1 MAVGKKQGDRGEMQG
16 GDMQLFG
23 KGARATK
30 LLAEIEAHASRYG
43 VSLERAAEHMLEKW
57 AVSRTADGEGYAN
70 GVVRAEVVV
79 VGTEGG
85 PWPKETV

>member
-1 MAVGKKQGDRGEMQG
+1 MAVGKKQGERGVMQG

-30 LLAEIEAHASRYG
+30 LLEEIEAHARRYG
-43 VSLERAAEHMLEKW
+43 VSLERAAEHLLEKW
-57 AVSRTADGEGYAN
+57 AVGRTAGGEGYAN

-79 VGTEGG
+79 VGQEGG
-85 PWPKETV
+85 PWPKDA